1 MTLQYARPYL
11 LRAGINVLG
20 ENGKQQKDHLV
31 TEIRNRKS
39 LGANQPDSDKGA
51 KDIIS
56 ELQNIHLVIIEESNL
71 VRLSS
76 EDDIPGGRE
85 GVFLH
90 TGKQVAETVDTRT
103 QMDRLF
109 TNLAHEYPELII
121 ITKFIFR
128 NGPVKDH
135 EIKREFDGQTFRGNK
150 MNEFTLSMSQHIL
163 RDSGVIEDTDRGVVG
178 ASWPEQAFAHI
189 LGEEFN
195 DLTDGD
201 DSKNVKEPVLFERL
215 ETMYGVDRNTFD
227 RLLSRLQRYGIVAEG
242 SYEEMT
248 IDLSALMEA
257 HIYE

>member
-20 ENGKQQKDHLV
+20 ENGVQQKDQLV
-31 TEIRNRKS
+31 KEIRNRKS
-39 LGANQPDSDKGA
+39 LGANQPDSDQGA
-51 KDIIS
+51 KDVIG
-56 ELQNIHLVIIEESNL
+56 ELRNIHLVIIEEDDT

-76 EDDIPGGRE
+76 EDDIPSGRE

-90 TGKQVAETVDTRT
+90 TGKQIAEIADTRA
-103 QMDRLF
+103 QMNRLF
-109 TNLAHEYPELII
+109 TNLVHEYPELII

-135 EIKREFDGQTFRGNK
+135 EIKREFDGRTFHGNK
-150 MNEFTLSMSQHIL
+150 MNEFTLSMSQHVL
-163 RDSGVIEDTDRGVVG
+163 RDSGVIEDMDRGVVG

-189 LGEEFN
+189 LGKEFN

-215 ETMYGVDRNTFD
+215 ETMYGVDRDTFD
-227 RLLSRLQRYGIVAEG
+227 RLLSRLQRYGIVTEG
-242 SYEEMT
+242 SYEELT
-248 IDLSALMEA
+248 IDLSSLTDARIHE
-257 HIYE
+257 